1 MSDRLHAYQGVAALL
16 GVGLAYTLVS
26 DRLRIGPIW
35 LPLAFLGVGTAIIVV
50 LRLRGLLRARRI
62 AAMVVLGLATIAI
75 ATSAVFLIGAL
86 VTDRAQAADLLASA
100 ALLWGSNVL
109 IFSVWYWEVDGG
121 GPHNRKQGPNVSTDF
136 LFPQDVAGGERA
148 ARWCPGFLD
157 YLFLAFNTSTAFSP
171 TDTMVLAR
179 RSKVLMMVQS
189 IISLATVA
197 VIAARA
203 INTL

>member
-35 LPLAFLGVGTAIIVV
+35 LPLAFLGVGTAITVV
-50 LRLRGLLRARRI
+50 LRLRGLMRARRI
-62 AAMVVLGLATIAI
+62 SAMVVLGLATIAI

-109 IFSVWYWEVDGG
+109 IFSVWYWELDGG
-121 GPHNRKQGPNVSTDF
+121 GPHNRKPGPNVSTDF
-136 LFPQDVAGGERA
+136 LFPQDVSGGDRA
-148 ARWCPGFLD
+148 ANWCPGYLD

-179 RSKVLMMVQS
+179 RAKLLMMVQS